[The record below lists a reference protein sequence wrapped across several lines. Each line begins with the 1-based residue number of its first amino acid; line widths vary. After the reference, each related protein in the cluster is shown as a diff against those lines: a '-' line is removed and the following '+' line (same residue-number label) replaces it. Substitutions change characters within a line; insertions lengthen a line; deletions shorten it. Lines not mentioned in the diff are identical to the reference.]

1 MKNFTSYL
9 ELTSTEIILLVSS
22 ILFLGI
28 QLLYWI
34 RCYKKPLNYIK
45 KKETENKS
53 VAAPGVSVI
62 VVAKENHD
70 SLSASLPLILNQKY
84 PKFEVIVVNIGFT
97 EETHNL
103 IQHLKLQHTN
113 LYDTFLPYE
122 PLEQKSDRK
131 KLALTLGIKAAKNDI
146 LLFTE
151 PDSMPDSDNW
161 ISSVMSNMNE
171 DKDVVIGYCYYKK
184 SEGFGNLI
192 GRFDNLIYSMQYL
205 ASAITSKPYTGTY
218 RNLAF
223 RKELFFN
230 NKGFSSSLNFEHSEA
245 VFLNH
250 LMNDENVAIALEQD
264 SFISTPLKRLSKWES
279 ARMFSYKIKNHFS
292 TNKSQR
298 NQFAI
303 EVFSRYL
310 FYLALIPLLVS
321 SILSEN
327 WVLLATAILL
337 FVVKLSVQL
346 TLIHQIGKYF
356 KAEKLQYS
364 FPFIELIQP
373 FYNWYFKKQSQKKR
387 SKL

>member
-9 ELTSTEIILLVSS
+9 ELTSIEIILLICLV
-22 ILFLGI
+22 LFLII
-28 QLLYWI
+28 QLVYWI
-34 RCYKKPLNYIK
+34 KCYKKPLNYIR
-45 KKETENKS
+45 NKQS
-53 VAAPGVSVI
+53 KGGSSSTPGVSVI
-62 VVAKENHD
+62 IVAKENHN

-84 PKFEVIVVNIGFT
+84 PDFEVIVVNIGFT

-103 IQHLKLQHTN
+103 IQHLKLQYAN

-161 ISSVMSNMNE
+161 ISSVMSNMTE
-171 DKDVVIGYCYYKK
+171 EKDVVIGYCYYQK
-184 SEGFGNLI
+184 SDGFNNLI

-205 ASAITSKPYTGTY
+205 ASAIKGKSYTGTY

-250 LMNDENVAIALEQD
+250 LMNKENVAVALDQD
-264 SFISTPLKRLSKWES
+264 SFVSTSLKRLSKWES
-279 ARMFSYKIKNHFS
+279 ARMLSYKIKKHFS
-292 TNKSQR
+292 VNKSQR

-310 FYLALIPLLVS
+310 FYLAFIPLLIS
-321 SILSEN
+321 SISSEN

-337 FVVKLSVQL
+337 FVVKLSVEL
-346 TLIHQIGKYF
+346 TLIYKIGKYF

-364 FPFIELIQP
+364 FLFIELIQP